1 MKLLVQE
8 YLRSGKTL
16 EQLREEH
23 GVKSSITNGKVCL
36 NYDQIDAKE
45 SDPLAC
51 QCRGLVLRALDKHG
65 VSTWDTVAV
74 PMFRFFNH
82 GQEQAADIDWNSAAF
97 EEKMDGSCMIVYY
110 DHGGTSLKDSREHR
124 TYGRWCVGTRG
135 RCEADADAHG
145 SGKTFAELFDE
156 TVKRIAIGG
165 GEHDINS
172 LMKNSD
178 DSMTYVFELTTP
190 INRVVCKYE
199 DFGLTLLSVRSNNT
213 LIEYPPELFQKIMKD
228 RYDVKLPKQ
237 YEFSSPEDMVE
248 VIREWNPEF
257 HEGVVVKDKNFNR
270 IKVKNPAYVAY
281 NHMRDSLATSFR
293 GCMEVILLKKDDDV
307 IHMMPDIIADRI
319 RALKPAVSKL
329 FKHLNA
335 DYERLKDIEDMKEFA
350 LEAQKCIWPGPLFAM
365 KRGKIKDLDTF
376 IFNKTSGSQIQTS
389 MVDNILS
396 LCKKVDPSI
405 ADLM

>member
-1 MKLLVQE
+1 MTKLLVQE
-8 YLRSGKTL
+8 YL
-16 EQLREEH
+16 EH

-74 PMFRFFNH
+74 PMFRFFNQ
-82 GQEQAADIDWNSAAF
+82 GQEQAVDIDWDSAAF

-110 DHGGTSLKDSREHR
+110 DYGGTSLKDSREHR

-145 SGKTFAELFDE
+145 SGKTFAELFN
-156 TVKRIAIGG
+156 IAAESIASEKLLQVPGI
-165 GEHDINS
+165 DA
-172 LMKNSD
+172 LMCGQDKNC
-178 DSMTYVFELTTP
+178 TFVFELTSP
-190 INRVVCKYE
+190 INRVVCKYD
-199 DFGLTLLSVRSNNT
+199 DFDLTLLAVRDNT
-213 LIEYPPELFQKIMKD
+213 TLEEKEPLHYLKD
-228 RYDVKLPKQ
+228 FVGFDVKLPKL
-237 YEFSSPEDMVE
+237 YSFDDPSAMAE

-257 HEGVVVKDKNFNR
+257 HEGVVVKDKKFNR

-319 RALKPAVSKL
+319 RALKPAVAKL
-329 FKHLNA
+329 FKQLNA
-335 DYERLKDIEDMKEFA
+335 DYNRLKDIEDMKVFA

-376 IFNKTSGSQIQTS
+376 IFNKTSGSHVQTS

>member
-1 MKLLVQE
+1 MTKLLVQE

-16 EQLREEH
+16 EQLKEEH
-23 GVKSSITNGKVCL
+23 GVKHSITNGKVCL

-51 QCRGLVLRALDKHG
+51 QCRGLVLYE
-65 VSTWDTVAV
+65 DTYDVAAV
-74 PMFRFFNH
+74 PMFRFFNQ
-82 GQEQAADIDWNSAAF
+82 GQETAVDIDWDSAAF

-110 DHGGTSLKDSREHR
+110 DKGSREKR
-124 TYGRWCVGTRG
+124 LVPGWKVGTRG

-145 SGKTFAELFDE
+145 SGKTFAELFD
-156 TVKRIAIGG
+156 IAVDSIAPKNVMYFEAPGIR
-165 GEHDINS
+165 D
-172 LMKNSD
+172 LMNEQDKNC
-178 DSMTYVFELTTP
+178 TFIFELTSP

-199 DFGLTLLSVRSNNT
+199 KFDLTLLAVRDNT
-213 LIEYPPELFQKIMKD
+213 TLEEKEPLHYLSGFD
-228 RYDVKLPKQ
+228 GFDVKLPKL
-237 YEFSSPEDMVE
+237 YSFDDPSAMAE

-257 HEGVVVKDKNFNR
+257 HEGVVVKDKKFNR

-307 IHMMPDIIADRI
+307 IHMMPDVIADRI
-319 RALKPAVSKL
+319 RALKPAVAKL
-329 FKHLNA
+329 FKQLNA
-335 DYERLKDIEDMKEFA
+335 DYNRLKDIEDMKVFA

-376 IFNKTSGSQIQTS
+376 IFNKTSGSHVQTS